1 MGEVAADADTFVLE
15 SLAERVGL
23 ASG

>member
-1 MGEVAADADTFVLE
+1 MGEVAADADSLVQE
-15 SLAERVGL
+15 SLAQRVGL